1 MNTKKPLVSIIVPA
15 YNHQDY
21 IHECIESILSQSYDN
36 IELIIIDD
44 GSKDNT
50 YEMIC
55 KYKNEIRKKLKNH
68 VIIKKNNEGV
78 SKTINLGIEKS
89 TGEYIC
95 IIASDDIMMKDRIST
110 QVDYMIK
117 NNSKV
122 SCGNS
127 YVIRENKLTDE
138 TVITDVLKD
147 KYYNGNQ
154 FYNLIENYFISTP
167 TVMLRRDIIDEFG
180 TFNPDFLIED
190 WPYYVDI
197 ASKYNIDYINEV
209 LCAYRLHS
217 SNSQTNKKKMFIYE
231 KEILNYIF
239 KKHDIPIKIKRKAI
253 SQLYIR
259 NVDRRK
265 YRFMKL
271 MDLILSQII
280 YFNTEKWLR
289 KIKNI
294 RRIYA

>member
-15 YNHQDY
+15 YNHEDY
-21 IHECIESILSQSYDN
+21 ISECIESILKQDYEN

-50 YEMIC
+50 YEVIC
-55 KYKNEIRKKLKNH
+55 NYEQEIEEKLKNH
-68 VIIKKNNEGV
+68 IIIKKNNEGV

-95 IIASDDIMMKDRIST
+95 IIASDDVMMKDRIKI
-110 QVDYMIK
+110 QIEYMVK
-117 NNSKV
+117 SHSRV

-127 YVIRENKLTDE
+127 YIIRNDRLTDE
-138 TVITDVLKD
+138 LVITDVLKY
-147 KYYNGNQ
+147 KYYKGNQ

-167 TVMLRRDIIDEFG
+167 TAMIRRDIINEFG
-180 TFNPDFLIED
+180 TFNPNFPIED

-197 ASKYNIDYINEV
+197 ASKYNIDYIDEV

-231 KEILNYIF
+231 KEILNSIF
-239 KKHDIPIKIKRKAI
+239 EKHDIPIKVKRKAI

-265 YRFMKL
+265 YKVEKL
-271 MDLILSQII
+271 MDLVLSQII

-289 KIKNI
+289 KIKSI
-294 RRIYA
+294 RRIYG